1 MIGIAFETL
10 DNAENIGYIIPV
22 SISNTCFVQ
31 DQTVIVDLPQVD
43 LTSFKVE
50 YKHVAKRAKRTARS

>member
-22 SISNTCFVQ
+22 SISNTCFVE

-43 LTSFKVE
+43 LKSFNCRI
-50 YKHVAKRAKRTARS
+50 AKQAKQAARS